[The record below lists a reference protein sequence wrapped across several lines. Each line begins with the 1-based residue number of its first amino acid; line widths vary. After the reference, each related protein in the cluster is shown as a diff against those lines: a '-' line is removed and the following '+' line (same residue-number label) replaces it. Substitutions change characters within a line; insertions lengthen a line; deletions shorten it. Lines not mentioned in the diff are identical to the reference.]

1 MVVRVVKLLELT
13 SIMSRKKII
22 ASNWKL
28 NMNQAET
35 KQFLAA
41 LAPKLKTEDL
51 QEIEVVICPT
61 FTSLAAA
68 KEAIKNSN
76 IILAAQDVSQYQS
89 GAYTGEISAAMLQE
103 IGVSSV
109 LVGHSER
116 RESFKEDDA
125 VINAKLKTALAAGLK
140 VILCCGESDSTREAG
155 KTDAWVTGQIES
167 ALNGVPA
174 ESLVNIVIAYEP
186 IWAIGTGKTCESAEA
201 NRVIKVIRN
210 QVAKLAGQEQ
220 AQKLRILYG
229 GSVKASTIEE
239 TVKESDID
247 GCLVGGASI
256 KVDEISA
263 IISVTAQ
270 SSRLTAH
277 S

>member
-1 MVVRVVKLLELT
+1 
-13 SIMSRKKII
+13 MSRKKII
-22 ASNWKL
+22 AGNWKL

-35 KQFLAA
+35 KKFLAA
-41 LAPKLKTEDL
+41 LAPKLKIEDL

-61 FTSLAAA
+61 FTSLATA
-68 KEAIKNSN
+68 KESIKNSN
-76 IILAAQDVSQYQS
+76 ITLAAQDVSQYQS

-116 RESFKEDDA
+116 RETFKEDDTI
-125 VINAKLKTALAAGLK
+125 INAKLKTALEAGLK
-140 VILCCGESDSTREAG
+140 VILCCGESEATRDAG
-155 KTDAWVTGQIES
+155 KTDSWVTGQIES
-167 ALNGVPA
+167 ALNGVSA
-174 ESLVNIVIAYEP
+174 ESLINIVIAYEP
-186 IWAIGTGKTCESAEA
+186 IWAIGTGKTCDCSEA
-201 NRVIKVIRN
+201 NRVIKLIRN
-210 QVAKLAGQEQ
+210 KVASLAGQEQ

-256 KVDEISA
+256 KEDEISA

-270 SSRLTAH
+270 NSRLAVH
-277 S
+277 N